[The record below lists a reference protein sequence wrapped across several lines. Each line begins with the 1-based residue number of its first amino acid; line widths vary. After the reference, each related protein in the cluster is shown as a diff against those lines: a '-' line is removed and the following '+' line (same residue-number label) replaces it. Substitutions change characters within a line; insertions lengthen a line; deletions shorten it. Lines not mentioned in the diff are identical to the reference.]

1 MPVRNRKQK
10 GLKVSTFALL
20 LVVFKLHRGSK
31 GVKRQRSCPAH
42 KEHLLANGLLLP
54 PVCVWGGGGGRRGG
68 GLKGPGAV
76 FSDCVV
82 CFFCCL

>member
-10 GLKVSTFALL
+10 DLKVSTFALL
-20 LVVFKLHRGSK
+20 LVV
-31 GVKRQRSCPAH
+31 GVALPTKNTSWLMVCFC
-42 KEHLLANGLLLP
+42 LL
-54 PVCVWGGGGGRRGG
+54 CVWGGGEKWGG
-68 GLKGPGAV
+68 GVKGPGAV